1 MPDLPPSIASFT
13 VRGGPLD
20 GQRLDADEA
29 VDEILIGSDTDCRF
43 CLDAPGVSP
52 IHARIWMDLDGV
64 TVHDTHSPR
73 GIYVNDDRVKGQAPL
88 RDRDILWLGAPGDE
102 SSVMIECRLASAGEE
117 AAAGPAAAAVEEG
130 DALADLVP
138 AAPPAEARAPRSPA
152 AASGPA
158 VEDALADL
166 VPAASPAEPHPD
178 ATMFAMPASA
188 FSRPAEPELEELLTP
203 EPEPLIA
210 SMAEPEPV
218 LEVAPE
224 PAPPAAAESDSG
236 FDFFVEEP
244 GAEPAPPPPPAA
256 APPAA
261 APAAPLDDLLVMDPG
276 PPGPPAAAAAGPA
289 AVESV
294 SPEEGAF
301 FIEDEPEAPA
311 APTPAAAAPSF
322 VAEPAAGEPEMV
334 EDAFFVEDNP
344 PAVMFD
350 EPVVLEEE
358 PAPPA
363 PAAAPPPVPV
373 AKATPAAPAARPA
386 TPVPLAA
393 QTQPVEPPPI
403 PRRKPTEAAPAA
415 ADRAAGAGPA
425 APVPR
430 PSAPR
435 PPSPRTQPAA
445 GPRPAAAKAGGGLPP
460 AAKYGAIAVAALVL
474 LGGAV
479 VLISRSPSAPKLE
492 GISPS
497 RVAPGQTLTLS
508 GKDFAPQAQGNTV
521 RIEGKP
527 ARVLKAAP
535 TELQVEVPELAAA
548 AGRPTQVPVTVSVG
562 GRDSAA
568 MQVTVYQTPRI
579 HGVSPSV
586 AMPGEEVT
594 LAGTNWGL
602 GAKVRF
608 GSIEAPVVSATA
620 TALRV
625 RVPDGAGGVGASV
638 PVVVT
643 MGADASNAFS
653 FLLGRLP
660 LATGVEPKT
669 ASAGDLVTIT
679 GRGFHMQPASNAV
692 KIGGAPALVVG
703 SSDVDVKAIVPRG
716 AAPGASAPVEVKVE
730 ALDNVAQSSLT
741 VSPPLDPVDFSFA
754 AEPFVDAAGHQ
765 HALLTTGLG
774 PAFVLSD
781 SGGRSAA
788 ERALDATRRLGAAAV
803 PLRASRGED
812 LEVRGVDSDP
822 VIVLMGKSDPI
833 LTVTEEDAAA
843 YNEDW
848 TRLGGRGGP
857 VSRGRLALWWGAVAR
872 DLVLMLVRGESPRH
886 AAGLAPEGK
895 VLVDLFDAARQ
906 TGRFGVPL
914 SAVESARPGAREA
927 LRIVGLRVPAAVAGP
942 PPAGGAAAATAA
954 GTPALT
960 LDGAWTGAETD
971 AEGRKSVTVRFS
983 GTTGSLSYQRALSVS
998 VPLTGVEQPRKGQ
1011 VRYSVKTA
1019 AGTRFYVG
1027 RWDGAKITGTIF
1039 SDAATTFP
1047 IGSFELRSEQ

>member
-1 MPDLPPSIASFT
+1 MPDIPPAIATFT

-52 IHARIWMDLDGV
+52 IHARVWMDLDGV

-102 SSVMIECRLASAGEE
+102 SSVMIECRFGSAAGE
-117 AAAGPAAAAVEEG
+117 AVAGPASMAPPADEG
-130 DALADLVP
+130 DALADLLP
-138 AAPPAEARAPRSPA
+138 AAP
-152 AASGPA
+152 PA

-166 VPAASPAEPHPD
+166 VPSESFAAPHPD
-178 ATMFAMPASA
+178 ATLFAMPASA
-188 FSRPAEPELEELLTP
+188 FARPAEPELEELVTS

-210 SMAEPEPV
+210 PEPEPV
-218 LEVAPE
+218 LEMVSEPE
-224 PAPPAAAESDSG
+224 PPPAAAAESDSG
-236 FDFFVEEP
+236 FDFFVEET
-244 GAEPAPPPPPAA
+244 GAGPAPPPPPPA
-256 APPAA
+256 APAPAA
-261 APAAPLDDLLVMDPG
+261 VAAPLDDLLVMDPG
-276 PPGPPAAAAAGPA
+276 PSVAAAGPA
-289 AVESV
+289 AAESA
-294 SPEEGAF
+294 PAEEEAGF
-301 FIEDEPEAPA
+301 FIEDEPAAAPA
-311 APTPAAAAPSF
+311 VPPAPVVPPAAAAP
-322 VAEPAAGEPEMV
+322 AEPELA

-350 EPVVLEEE
+350 EPVVLDEA
-358 PAPPA
+358 PAVAIPPPPA
-363 PAAAPPPVPV
+363 VQPPPVP
-373 AKATPAAPAARPA
+373 AAPAPKPA
-386 TPVPLAA
+386 ASVPLAA
-393 QTQPVEPPPI
+393 QTQPVEPPPA
-403 PRRKPTEAAPAA
+403 PKRKPAEAPAP
-415 ADRAAGAGPA
+415 RPA
-425 APVPR
+425 APRPHAPRAQPAAHSAAPR
-430 PSAPR
+430 PSAAR
-435 PPSPRTQPAA
+435 AR
-445 GPRPAAAKAGGGLPP
+445 GGLPP
-460 AAKYGAIAVAALVL
+460 AAKYGAIAAAALVV
-474 LGGAV
+474 LGGAAL
-479 VLISRSPSAPKLE
+479 LISRSPSAPKLQ
-492 GISPS
+492 SVDPS
-497 RVAPGQTLTLS
+497 RVAAGQTLTLT
-508 GKDFAPQAQGNTV
+508 GQDFAPQPQGNTV

-535 TELQVEVPELAAA
+535 TELQVEVPDLA

-568 MQVTVYQTPRI
+568 VQVTIYQTPRI

-608 GSIEAPVVSATA
+608 GSVEAPVVSATA

-625 RVPDGAGGVGASV
+625 RVPDGAGTVGASL

-643 MGADASNAFS
+643 MGADASNS
-653 FLLGRLP
+653 FPFLIGRLP
-660 LATGVEPKT
+660 LVTGVEPKT
-669 ASAGDLVTIT
+669 VSAGDLVTIA
-679 GRGFHMQPASNAV
+679 GRGFHVQPASNTV

-703 SSDVDVKAIVPRG
+703 SSDADLKAIVPRG
-716 AAPGASAPVEVKVE
+716 AAPGPSAPVEVKVE
-730 ALDNVAQSSLT
+730 GLDNVAQSTLT

-822 VIVLMGKSDPI
+822 VIVLMGKSEPI
-833 LTVTEEDAAA
+833 LNVTEEDAAA

-857 VSRGRLALWWGAVAR
+857 VSRGRLALWWGAVGR

-914 SAVESARPGAREA
+914 SVVESARPGTREA
-927 LRIVGLRVPAAVAGP
+927 LRVVGLRVPASVAGP
-942 PPAGGAAAATAA
+942 PPAGGAAAAPAA

-960 LDGAWTGAETD
+960 LDGVWTGAETD
-971 AEGRKSVTVRFS
+971 AEGRKSVTVRFA
-983 GTTGSLSYQRALSVS
+983 GNTGSLSYQRALSVS
-998 VPLTGVEQPRKGQ
+998 VPLTAVEQPRKGQ

-1019 AGTRFYVG
+1019 AGTRFYAG
-1027 RWDGAKITGTIF
+1027 RWDGEKITGTIF